1 MSVCSRMHVL
11 HDLNNSHVK
20 GGHDKNLLK
29 ETLNGTN
36 RAKYKVFNS
45 PLMTIFSITMVFLNT
60 L

>member
-1 MSVCSRMHVL
+1 ML
-11 HDLNNSHVK
+11 HDLNNTHVK

-29 ETLNGTN
+29 QTLNGTN
-36 RAKYKVFNS
+36 RAKYIVFNS